1 MIEPELC
8 VVGLDA
14 SSAEGAIRALARLL
28 HAAGRVHATFEAAA
42 VAREL
47 RSPTG
52 LPFEPLAV
60 ALPHA
65 EPEHVVSPAIA
76 IATLATPVPFRE
88 MGTPATQLACGLVV
102 MPAFGSKQQ
111 ADAELSR
118 LIEALQ
124 DPETTRALAA
134 AKTPQ
139 ALCATLRAKWDEA

>member
-14 SSAEGAIRALARLL
+14 PSAEAAIRALARVL
-28 HAAGRVHATFEAAA
+28 HAAGRVRATFEAAA
-42 VAREL
+42 VAREV

-76 IATLATPVPFRE
+76 IATLAAPVRFRE
-88 MGTPATQLACGLVV
+88 MGSPATQHEVQLVI
-102 MPAFGSKQQ
+102 MPAFGSKEQ
-111 ADAELSR
+111 AGAELSR

-124 DPETTRALAA
+124 DPETTRVLAA
-134 AKTPQ
+134 AATRDE
-139 ALCATLRAKWDEA
+139 LCAALRAKWGEA

>member
-14 SSAEGAIRALARLL
+14 SSAEAAIRALARLL
-28 HAAGRVHATFEAAA
+28 HSAGRVHASFEAAA

-76 IATLATPVPFRE
+76 IATLAAPVRFRE
-88 MGTPATQLACGLVV
+88 MGAPATQHELRLVV
-102 MPAFGSKQQ
+102 MPAFGSKEQ
-111 ADAELSR
+111 AGAELSR

-124 DPETTRALAA
+124 DADTTRALAA
-134 AKTPQ
+134 ATTP
-139 ALCATLRAKWDEA
+139 AELCAALRAKWGES

>member
-14 SSAEGAIRALARLL
+14 SSAEAAIRALARVL
-28 HAAGRVHATFEAAA
+28 HAAGRVLPSFEAAA

-76 IATLATPVPFRE
+76 IASLAAPVPFRE
-88 MGTPATQLACGLVV
+88 MGTPSTQLACGLVI
-102 MPAFGSKQQ
+102 MPAFGSKEQ
-111 ADAELSR
+111 AGAELSR
-118 LIEALQ
+118 LIELLQ
-124 DPETTRALAA
+124 DPDTTRALAA
-134 AKTPQ
+134 AKTRDE
-139 ALCATLRAKWDEA
+139 LCAALRAKWGGE